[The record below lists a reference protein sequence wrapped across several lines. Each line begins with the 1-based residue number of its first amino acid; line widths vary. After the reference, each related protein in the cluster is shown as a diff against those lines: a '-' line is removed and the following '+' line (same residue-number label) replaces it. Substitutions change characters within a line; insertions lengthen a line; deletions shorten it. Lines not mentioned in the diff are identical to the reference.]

1 MTCYPGVEMVGVRR
15 QVACNDREDVVAV
28 EDLTGRIDSVLAGRG
43 AAVPGWFVEALLG
56 QVAAEDLAAHSDAFL
71 AARVEEAF
79 AHLNAPRRRGE
90 PSIRLIDPPEG
101 DGDGA
106 PPVTIV
112 EVVNDNMPFLLDS
125 TLAAVIDL
133 GFETLLIAHPI
144 LDVERDASGAVVA
157 GVGEAGADAPAAGV
171 SRESLIHLH
180 LPRIHDADRR
190 ARLVDELAR
199 VYDDVA
205 SAVADWPA
213 MRARLIEA
221 VASLRD
227 TPSPLDAKTVSE
239 AAAFLQWLADDNF
252 TLLGIREY
260 RFREDSVADPVE
272 GTGLG
277 ILTDPAA
284 RILRRGRELVVI
296 SPEIRAFLQ
305 RPVALIITK
314 ANVKSRVHRRTHLDY
329 IGVKLFDE
337 AGEVVGE
344 LRIAGLFTGN
354 AYTRSTTTI
363 PYLRQK
369 VAQIVERAEFDPA
382 SYSGRSL
389 LHVLDDY
396 PRDELF
402 QIDVDTLFGFVQD
415 ILRLTERPRVRALAR
430 PDEFGRFVSVLVYLP
445 KDRYDTDVQTD
456 IGAFLTRI
464 YQGRLSATYPSFP
477 EGPLARIHYIV
488 GRDDGDTPSVDRST
502 LETGIR
508 ERVRT
513 WGDTLSEAFARHL
526 GGEKGRQ
533 LAAAYAGAFGGAY
546 REAFSG
552 EEVIAD
558 IAVIEDLGPE
568 HPRAVK
574 LYRRAADPESRAA
587 LKVFSRSAPTSLS
600 ERVPLLEKLGFRVVN
615 ERTYRVAPA
624 GVPEEARV
632 WLHDMTLERAGG
644 GVINVERARPD
655 LEAALTALF
664 EGQAESDGFNALVL
678 EAGLNWREAAIL
690 RAYGRYLQQIGV
702 PFAQGYLAQTLA
714 NHPDIATRLVALI
727 GARFDP
733 AAEGDRVAREK
744 AIKDEIEERL
754 QGVSSLDEDRIL
766 RRFVNL
772 IEATLRTNIYQ
783 QDEAG
788 QPRATISFKFECARV
803 DGLPKPAPLYEIFV
817 YSPRVEGVHLRFGKV
832 ARGGLRWSDRPQD
845 FRTEVLG
852 LVKAQQVKN
861 AVIVPVGAKGGFV
874 PKRLPPASD
883 RAAWLEEGKGAYR
896 VFIASLLD
904 LTDNRVGTDVVPP
917 PRTVRHD
924 GDDPY
929 LVVAAD
935 KGTATFSDLANAISL
950 EHGHWLGDAFAS
962 GGGHGYDHKG
972 MGITARGA
980 WEAVK
985 RHFREVDIDIQTTPV
1000 TVAGVGD
1007 MSGDVFGN
1015 GLLLSKAVKLVAAF
1029 DHRDVFLDPD
1039 PDPALSW
1046 AERQRLFDLPRSSW
1060 QDYDRALISTG
1071 GGVFSRS
1078 AKTIALS
1085 EQVRVRLGIS
1095 KAELTPNELISA
1107 ILKAPVDLLWF
1118 GGIGTY
1124 IRSHD
1129 EADERVGDRAND
1141 AIRISGGNV
1150 RARVIGEGANLGV
1163 TQLGRI
1169 EAARKGVRLNT
1180 DAIDNS
1186 AGVNTSDIEV
1196 NLKIALS
1203 IPQQDGR
1210 LSEDDRNALLK
1221 KLTPDVA
1228 RLVLATNYEQPR
1240 AISLIELRGAEEIGF
1255 ARRLLNVL
1263 EGAGRLDRGIEYLP
1277 DDAELAAREKRGEG
1291 LSRPE
1296 IAVLLAYAK
1305 LALYDAILDS
1315 PVPDDPFVAR
1325 ELVRYFPLELSERF
1339 PDAIAHHRLRR
1350 EIIAT
1355 RLSNTIVNLAGP
1367 SIATRI
1373 ADQTGAGV
1381 QTLTAAF
1388 IAVWSAFGLEA
1399 LVAGIDALDTRIGQ
1413 HAGQVSGATQLSLYA
1428 ELQDQLIN
1436 LVTWFSRNIDF
1447 TAEGLEAVVERYRA
1461 GVRDVSGAIGRSAA
1475 SAVRDGR
1482 VEALRA
1488 LNVPDSVASDL
1499 ARLSAL
1505 VETPDIVRA
1514 AARTGQPVG
1523 EVAAVHFALA
1533 DVFGFQ
1539 DLAEAA
1545 RGVVPGDYYDR
1556 LALDRAI
1563 TALDDAHSR
1572 LTAEVVTAGTGKGA
1586 AAVAAWANARA
1597 DDVDRI
1603 RKAVDAI
1610 RASGLTL
1617 AKTIVAANLVGDL
1630 ARS

>member
-1 MTCYPGVEMVGVRR
+1 MAG
-15 QVACNDREDVVAV
+15 D
-28 EDLTGRIDSVLAGRG
+28 DLIARIGRALAERG
-43 AAVPGWFVEALLG
+43 DAVPGWFAEALLG
-56 QVAAEDLAAHSDAFL
+56 QVAEEDLVVHSDAFL

-79 AHLNAPRRRGE
+79 AWLNEARRRGE
-90 PSIRLIDPPEG
+90 PRIRLVDPPAEEE
-101 DGDGA
+101 DA
-106 PPVTIV
+106 RTVTVV

-125 TLAAVIDL
+125 TLAAVIEL

-144 LDVERDASGAVVA
+144 LDVERDGAGAVKA
-157 GVGEAGADAPAAGV
+157 LHGEAGALAPAPGV

-180 LPRIHDADRR
+180 LPRIHDPDRR
-190 ARLVDELAR
+190 ERLVEELAH
-199 VYDDVA
+199 VYADVA
-205 SAVADWPA
+205 SAVSDWPA

-221 VASLRD
+221 VGSLRV
-227 TPSPLDAKTVSE
+227 TPSPLDAETVNES
-239 AAAFLQWLADDNF
+239 AAFLQWLADDNF
-252 TLLGIREY
+252 TILGIREY
-260 RFREDSVADPVE
+260 RFQAESVADPVE

-277 ILTDPAA
+277 ILRDPTM
-284 RILRRGRELVVI
+284 RVLRRGRDLVVVT
-296 SPEIRAFLQ
+296 PEIREFLQ
-305 RPVALIITK
+305 KPVALIITK
-314 ANVKSRVHRRTHLDY
+314 ANVRSRVHRRVHLDY
-329 IGVKLFDE
+329 VGVKLFDYT
-337 AGEVVGE
+337 GEVVGE
-344 LRIAGLFTGN
+344 LRLVGLFTGN
-354 AYTRSTTTI
+354 AYTQSTTTI

-369 VAQIVERAEFDPA
+369 VAQIVRRAEFDPA

-389 LHVLDDY
+389 LHVLEDY

-415 ILRLTERPRVRALAR
+415 IMRLTERPRVRVLAR

-445 KDRYDTDVQTD
+445 KDRYDTDVQGE
-456 IGAFLTRI
+456 ISAFLTRL
-464 YQGRLSATYPSFP
+464 YQGRLSAIYPSFP
-477 EGPLARIHYIV
+477 EGPLARIHFII
-488 GRDDGDTPSVDRST
+488 GRDEGDTPAIDRAT
-502 LETGIR
+502 LEAGIQ
-508 ERVRT
+508 ERIRT
-513 WGDTLSEAFARHL
+513 WGDALGEAFGRHV
-526 GGEKGRQ
+526 GGDRGRQ
-533 LAAAYAGAFGGAY
+533 LATTYARAFGGAY

-558 IAVIEDLGPE
+558 IAVIEQLGPD

-574 LYRRAADPESRAA
+574 LYRRAGDPESRAA
-587 LKVFSRSAPTSLS
+587 LKVYSRSAPTSLS

-615 ERTYRVAPA
+615 ERTYRVVPRGA
-624 GVPEEARV
+624 GDEGRV

-644 GVINVERARPD
+644 GPINVERAKPD
-655 LEAALTALF
+655 LEAALMALF

-678 EAGLNWREAAIL
+678 EAGLGWREAAIL
-690 RAYGRYLQQIGV
+690 RAYGRYLRQIGV
-702 PFAQGYLAQTLA
+702 PFGQEYLAQTLA
-714 NHPDIATRLVALI
+714 GHPDIATRLVALI
-727 GARFDP
+727 NARFDP
-733 AAEGDRVAREK
+733 GVDGDREGDRTLREK
-744 AIKDEIEERL
+744 AVKDEIEERL

-772 IEATLRTNIYQ
+772 IEATLRTNIFQ
-783 QDEAG
+783 RDGAG
-788 QPRATISFKFECARV
+788 NPRATVAFKFECAKV
-803 DGLPKPAPLYEIFV
+803 EGLPKPAPLYEIFV

-883 RAAWLEEGKGAYR
+883 RAAWLEEGRGAYR

-904 LTDNRVGTDVVPP
+904 LTDNRSGTDIVPP
-917 PRTVRHD
+917 ARTVRHD

-935 KGTATFSDLANAISL
+935 KGTATFSDLANEISL

-1000 TVAGVGD
+1000 TVVGVGD

-1015 GLLLSKAVKLVAAF
+1015 GMLLSKALKLVAAF
-1029 DHRDVFLDPD
+1029 DHRDIFLDPD
-1039 PDPALSW
+1039 PDPVTAW
-1046 AERQRLFDLPRSSW
+1046 AERRRLFELPRSSW
-1060 QDYDRALISTG
+1060 QDYDRGLISTG
-1071 GGVFSRS
+1071 GGVFSRA
-1078 AKTIALS
+1078 AKTIPLS

-1095 KAELTPNELISA
+1095 KAELTPHELISA

-1124 IRSHD
+1124 IRGSD

-1141 AIRISGGNV
+1141 AVRIGGRDV

-1169 EAARKGVRLNT
+1169 EAARKGVRINT

-1203 IPQQDGR
+1203 IPEHDGR
-1210 LSEDDRNALLK
+1210 LSQDDRNALLA

-1228 RLVLATNYEQPR
+1228 RLVLTANYEQPR
-1240 AISLIELRGAEEIGF
+1240 AISLVELRGAEEVGY
-1255 ARRLLNVL
+1255 ARRLINVL
-1263 EGAGRLDRGIEYLP
+1263 EGAGRLDRALEYLP

-1296 IAVLLAYAK
+1296 VAVLLAYSK

-1315 PVPDDPFVAR
+1315 PVPDDPSMAR
-1325 ELVRYFPLELSERF
+1325 ELEQYFPEELAERF
-1339 PDAIAHHRLRR
+1339 PDAIDHHRLRR

-1355 RLSNTIVNLAGP
+1355 RLSNAIINHAGP
-1367 SIATRI
+1367 SIVTRV
-1373 ADQTGAGV
+1373 ADQTGASA
-1381 QTLTAAF
+1381 QTLAAAF
-1388 IAVWSAFGLEA
+1388 GTVWSAFGLAE
-1399 LVAGIDALDTRIGQ
+1399 LVAGIDALDGRIGQ
-1413 HAGQVSGATQLSLYA
+1413 QGGQLAGATQLSLYA
-1428 ELQDQLIN
+1428 ELQDQLTN
-1436 LVTWFSRNIDF
+1436 LVVWFSRNVDF
-1447 TAEGLEAVVERYRA
+1447 TAEGIEAVVARYRA
-1461 GVRDVSGAIGRSAA
+1461 GVLDVGGVLDRSPV

-1488 LNVPDSVASDL
+1488 LNVPDDVAVRL

-1514 AARTGQPVG
+1514 AARTQRPVSD
-1523 EVAAVHFALA
+1523 VAAAHFALA

-1545 RGVVPGDYYDR
+1545 RDITPADYYDR
-1556 LALDRAI
+1556 LALDRAVR
-1563 TALDDAHSR
+1563 ALDDAHSR
-1572 LTAEVVTAGTGKGA
+1572 LTTEVVTAGDGLGA
-1586 AAVAAWANARA
+1586 TAVDAWVSARA
-1597 DDVDRI
+1597 DDVERI
-1603 RKAVDAI
+1603 KKAVDTI

-1617 AKTIVAANLVGDL
+1617 SKIIVAASLVGDL
-1630 ARS
+1630 ARG